1 MSSISESTKKAY
13 ENAIKQLRTLTTA
26 DVKQVKKIKEK
37 VEGSQYSDSTKSI
50 IYSAIKGLHGSELTE
65 KQKEEYSKLIKVLVD
80 KRRSMD
86 PQVPTE
92 AQKAKSI
99 EWGDVLKLREE
110 LKGKIKNFDSHLNY
124 VILCLY
130 TMFPPRRLEY
140 SDMRIVE
147 KEPTGEPT
155 ENLFVLD
162 PPTFVFAKFK
172 TAWFFGVQR
181 FPVPEDLTEVL
192 KDFILTW
199 NTNYIVCTRK
209 GEPLSNHTLGNRI
222 ITIFKRNIDKDVG
235 ASMLRH
241 SFSTYKRQGEM
252 PLAQQEDIASKMGH
266 SVIQS
271 MQYRQV

>member
-26 DVKQVKKIKEK
+26 DVKEVKKIKEN
-37 VEGSQYSDSTKSI
+37 VEGSEYSDSTKSI
-50 IYSAIKGLHGSELTE
+50 IYSAIKGLYGSELTE
-65 KQKEEYSKLIKVLVD
+65 KQKEEYSKLIKILLD
-80 KRRSMD
+80 KKRSKD

-99 EWGDVLKLREE
+99 EWKDVLKLREE

-147 KEPTGEPT
+147 KEPNEEPT

-181 FPVPEDLTEVL
+181 FPVPKDLTEVL
-192 KDFILTW
+192 KDFIL
-199 NTNYIVCTRK
+199 K
-209 GEPLSNHTLGNRI
+209 SN
-222 ITIFKRNIDKDVG
+222 K
-235 ASMLRH
+235 S
-241 SFSTYKRQGEM
+241 
-252 PLAQQEDIASKMGH
+252 
-266 SVIQS
+266 
-271 MQYRQV
+271 